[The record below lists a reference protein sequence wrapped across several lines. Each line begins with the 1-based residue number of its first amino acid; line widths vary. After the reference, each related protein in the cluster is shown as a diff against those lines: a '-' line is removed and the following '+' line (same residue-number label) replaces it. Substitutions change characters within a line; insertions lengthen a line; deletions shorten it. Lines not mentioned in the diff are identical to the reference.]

1 MKILIL
7 PIWQKK
13 KDHKSVFSK
22 IDAIQTLGYITEIYV
37 SQQICA
43 VQVFH
48 LAYFG
53 DLSAELPDWAASL
66 ACTSHLLLV
75 TNSSTNILVY
85 CWKDRAVN
93 EPSRRFTGSMLTK
106 LTVHYDDFGKVSQ
119 F

>member
-1 MKILIL
+1 MDFIGSIIFGIFY
-7 PIWQKK
+7 PV
-13 KDHKSVFSK
+13 D
-22 IDAIQTLGYITEIYV
+22 V
-37 SQQICA
+37 SHNCL

-85 CWKDRAVN
+85 CWKDDKFRLVLVQTLGLHKLRTRQTRQR
-93 EPSRRFTGSMLTK
+93 ERRGHMVMEKIATLVTNTDGEAASAEL
-106 LTVHYDDFGKVSQ
+106 
-119 F
+119 

>member
-106 LTVHYDDFGKVSQ
+106 LTVHYDNFGKVSQ

>member
-1 MKILIL
+1 MYHIVC
-7 PIWQKK
+7 P
-13 KDHKSVFSK
+13 
-22 IDAIQTLGYITEIYV
+22 
-37 SQQICA
+37 

-93 EPSRRFTGSMLTK
+93 EPSRRFT
-106 LTVHYDDFGKVSQ
+106 VSGEYRKSLLGPSPC
-119 F
+119 